1 MKPHPANDM
10 RKVVPMDALL
20 QWALTVFESQ
30 FIPFQTW
37 DNIGIRRTSNDHNI
51 AFNSQLFSFFLQ
63 LIAWISLKTV
73 SIFLNPTHPDVG

>member
-1 MKPHPANDM
+1 M

-63 LIAWISLKTV
+63 LIAFICFYLKWV
-73 SIFLNPTHPDVG
+73 CIFIQTPA

>member
-37 DNIGIRRTSNDHNI
+37 DNIESGALPMITTSLSI
-51 AFNSQLFSFFLQ
+51 ASCSAFSAAHCFHLLLSQMGMYLYPDSS
-63 LIAWISLKTV
+63 LI
-73 SIFLNPTHPDVG
+73 